1 MTPSSA
7 TFWPVLITCAG
18 VLLTRGADP
27 QKTTFRSSVDAV
39 VVDVLVTDR
48 GKPVGGLTADDFELR
63 DEGVRQR
70 IELSS
75 TASNVHVILALDAS
89 GSVAGDELNH
99 LKRATRALTGAL
111 QPGDSAS
118 FVSFSRPIRLF
129 ALNATDPAV
138 VDRALDSVEAGGR
151 TGLLDALYASIAL
164 SAVDAPRSLLL
175 LFSDG
180 GENASWLAQDSVL
193 ESLRRAT
200 VVVYPI
206 APPRDTPPIG
216 DRLLGQ
222 IAQTSGGQLLHAGA
236 DNKLPSVFVSILNEF
251 RARYLLT
258 YMPTGVTSRSRWHR
272 LTVSL
277 KGKSGRVTARPGYF
291 TPQNR

>member
-7 TFWPVLITCAG
+7 SFLPVLITCAG
-18 VLLTRGADP
+18 VLLTGGADP

-48 GKPVGGLTADDFELR
+48 GKPVSGLTADDFELR

-70 IELSS
+70 IELSA

-193 ESLRRAT
+193 ESLKRET

-206 APPRDTPPIG
+206 APPRDAPSAG

-222 IAQTSGGQLLHAGA
+222 IAETSGGQLLHAGA

-258 YMPTGVTSRSRWHR
+258 YTPTGVTSRSRWHR
-272 LTVSL
+272 LTVNL

>member
-1 MTPSSA
+1 VS
-7 TFWPVLITCAG
+7 
-18 VLLTRGADP
+18 
-27 QKTTFRSSVDAV
+27 
-39 VVDVLVTDR
+39 
-48 GKPVGGLTADDFELR
+48 GLTADDFELR

-70 IELSS
+70 IELSA

-111 QPGDSAS
+111 QSGDSAS

-138 VDRALDSVEAGGR
+138 VDSALDSVEAAGR
-151 TGLLDALYASIAL
+151 TGLVDALYASIAL
-164 SAVDAPRSLLL
+164 SATDAPRSLLL

-193 ESLRRAT
+193 ESLKRVT

-206 APPRDTPPIG
+206 APPRDTPSSVG
-216 DRLLGQ
+216 DRLLEQ
-222 IAQTSGGQLLHAGA
+222 IAETSGGQLLHAGA

-258 YMPTGVTSRSRWHR
+258 YTPTGVTSKDKWHR
-272 LTVSL
+272 ITVSL

-291 TPQNR
+291 TSQDR